1 MVFDASRVTRRKT
14 QHSGCVSS
22 FFHIRYLKLGF
33 ILKGRL
39 GYYAKLSTMHVFS
52 LDLRLFSPLELLKR
66 MQLGIVDHSQRKR
79 AFYGWYTCFFVIVS
93 GVESQQKRLSCTG
106 YAEIRKRDS
115 DKGLCNSTKLLVE
128 LGRTEWE
135 CHMVSLG
142 MTVQNRVP
150 KREI

>member
-1 MVFDASRVTRRKT
+1 MVQLLFCHRFWCRVVAKT
-14 QHSGCVSS
+14 
-22 FFHIRYLKLGF
+22 F
-33 ILKGRL
+33 I
-39 GYYAKLSTMHVFS
+39 MHW
-52 LDLRLFSPLELLKR
+52 LRGNP
-66 MQLGIVDHSQRKR
+66 
-79 AFYGWYTCFFVIVS
+79 
-93 GVESQQKRLSCTG
+93 
-106 YAEIRKRDS
+106 KRDS